1 MSSSTGEIG
10 IIILLVVA
18 GLLAVWLAI
27 KLFRWALAGAL
38 YLLAFAGEQGFIG
51 LAAYIACWVFL
62 FPPAMLVIS
71 IIIGIVTGAAVRAAG
86 ADVREEERIRK
97 TRRQLGLD
105 EE

>member
-62 FPPAMLVIS
+62 FPVMLVIS
-71 IIIGIVTGAAVRAAG
+71 IIIGIVIGAAVRVAG

>member
-1 MSSSTGEIG
+1 MSSSTGEIW

-27 KLFRWALAGAL
+27 KLFGWALTGAL

-51 LAAYIACWVFL
+51 LAAYIACWVVL
-62 FPPAMLVIS
+62 FPAMLVIS
-71 IIIGIVTGAAVRAAG
+71 IIVGIVAG
-86 ADVREEERIRK
+86 ADVREEDRIRK

-105 EE
+105 ED

>member
-1 MSSSTGEIG
+1 MSSSTGEIW

-62 FPPAMLVIS
+62 FPAMLVIS
-71 IIIGIVTGAAVRAAG
+71 IIIGIVIGAAVRAAG
-86 ADVREEERIRK
+86 ADVREEERVRK